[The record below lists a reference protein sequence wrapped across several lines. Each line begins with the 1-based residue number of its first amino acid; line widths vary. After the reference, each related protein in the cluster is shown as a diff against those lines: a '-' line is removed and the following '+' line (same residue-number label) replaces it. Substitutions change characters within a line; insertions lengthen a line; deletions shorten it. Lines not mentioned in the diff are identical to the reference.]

1 MLVLTRH
8 LGEKIIIGDSIEVT
22 VITIKGQAVRIGIE
36 APRDVGVHR
45 QEIYERIQKEKQD
58 EEEKERSQGS

>member
-8 LGEKIIIGDSIEVT
+8 LGEKIIMGDNIEVT
-22 VITIKGQAVRIGIE
+22 VVTIKGQAVRIGIE
-36 APRDVGVHR
+36 APRDVGVYR